1 MRTGTALTG
10 PGQNSIR
17 FPGSLRCDPRG
28 SLPAQTP
35 RSAAV
40 VARFMQFHSVM
51 RPSSLSVL
59 ILLSALGCGGDPS
72 PSVSA
77 DAPALSV
84 KVSAQQARMDGSNV
98 YSPEL
103 VKAPTGLRM
112 YFGGWRD
119 AGQRHDNIY
128 VSDCPDVERACSNVR
143 TVLDSRALGFE
154 HLNDPSIVIHPGG
167 YYIMYMT
174 AVRAG
179 DNALVA
185 AKNHVYYA
193 TSWLADGLS
202 WSAPA
207 LLVSHHWLPSA
218 TVKGDAV
225 ELYANDNAVHG
236 GVVRFELGPSGVQV
250 GTPTKV
256 TLPNGTLYANV
267 HASWRPSLKS
277 YQILAERQ
285 TPTASSVIDAL
296 SSTDGLAWSVV
307 HDSLVTPA
315 TGEFRVGTPAPHP
328 DSNARIYFA
337 TTKNRSSTGFAIR
350 MLSY

>member
-1 MRTGTALTG
+1 MRTSLLTG
-10 PGQNSIR
+10 
-17 FPGSLRCDPRG
+17 
-28 SLPAQTP
+28 
-35 RSAAV
+35 
-40 VARFMQFHSVM
+40 
-51 RPSSLSVL
+51 L

-72 PSVSA
+72 ADVSA
-77 DAPALSV
+77 DDPALSV
-84 KVSAQQARMDGSNV
+84 RVSAQKAMMDGPNV

-128 VSDCPDVERACSNVR
+128 VSDCPDVERACGNVR
-143 TVLDSRALGFE
+143 KVLDSQALGFE

-185 AKNHVYYA
+185 ANNHVYYA
-193 TSWLADGLS
+193 TSWITDGVT

-207 LLVSHHWLPSA
+207 LLVSRHWLPSA
-218 TVKGDAV
+218 TIKGEAV

-236 GVVRFELGPSGVQV
+236 GVVRFELGRSGVQV
-250 GTPTKV
+250 GAPTKV
-256 TLPNGTLYANV
+256 TPPNGTLYANV
-267 HASWRPSLKS
+267 HALWRPSLDS

-285 TPTASSVIDAL
+285 TATASSVIDAL
-296 SSTDGLAWSVV
+296 SSTDGLAWNLI

-315 TGEFRVGTPAPHP
+315 AGEFRVGTPAPHP
-328 DSNARIYFA
+328 DTNARIYFA
-337 TTKNRSSTGFAIR
+337 TTKSRSSTGFAIR
-350 MLSY
+350 TLSY